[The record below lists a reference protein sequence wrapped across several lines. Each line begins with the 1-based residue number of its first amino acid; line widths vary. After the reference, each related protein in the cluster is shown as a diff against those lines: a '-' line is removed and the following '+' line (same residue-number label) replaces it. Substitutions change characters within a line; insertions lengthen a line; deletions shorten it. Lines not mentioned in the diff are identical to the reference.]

1 MEPPRAQTSM
11 EKQRK
16 VPEKQ
21 ESSFFECIEQ
31 ADQSLCENRQ
41 SKANI
46 RKSEEFLAGGKRL

>member
-1 MEPPRAQTSM
+1 M

-46 RKSEEFLAGGKRL
+46 RKAEEFLAGGKRL